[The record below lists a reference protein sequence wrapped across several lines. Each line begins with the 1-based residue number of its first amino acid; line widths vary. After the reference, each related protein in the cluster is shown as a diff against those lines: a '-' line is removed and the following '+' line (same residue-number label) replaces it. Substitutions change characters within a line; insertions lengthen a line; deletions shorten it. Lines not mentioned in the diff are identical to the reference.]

1 MARAPSSNP
10 QWRPPARG
18 LRSPDPGARQQDSG
32 EEPGCGRFNVL
43 QPSGGGSAP
52 GEARGM
58 LCGVYRGRAAVDEH
72 GKNPRLAAVR
82 GVCAPLTGSGRPPL
96 ARCGPAGGCR
106 ADRNRHWRLMVENL
120 TTFFHRL
127 VRRAKFPPDDRPPPP
142 PVRCRRGRRGVAGR
156 GGVAGRRGQ
165 RLSRALDLGAE
176 PRRGGGRGRLP
187 AGRHPPP
194 RGPGAPAPPL
204 ARLRRLFRDLRAGA
218 EGPLPPLLVDVLSV
232 LQEGWGYAR
241 PLVVGSGYRTPLT
254 NASLEGAA
262 PASLHLRGLAADITI
277 RGVHP
282 EELGAAVWTLSQR
295 LGFMGVGLY
304 RGFVHVDV
312 GPRRAR
318 TRPGF

>member
-1 MARAPSSNP
+1 MIGR
-10 QWRPPARG
+10 RPLLFGAAAAGAAWLAAAAWPVAAASA
-18 LRSPDPGARQQDSG
+18 SPERWIWAQNHAG
-32 EEPGCGRFNVL
+32 EEV
-43 QPSGGGSAP
+43 AV
-52 GEARGM
+52 A
-58 LCGVYRGRAAVDEH
+58 YRQGDTHHPAA
-72 GKNPRLAAVR
+72 
-82 GVCAPLTGSGRPPL
+82 
-96 ARCGPAGGCR
+96 
-106 ADRNRHWRLMVENL
+106 
-120 TTFFHRL
+120 
-127 VRRAKFPPDDRPPPP
+127 
-142 PVRCRRGRRGVAGR
+142 
-156 GGVAGRRGQ
+156 
-165 RLSRALDLGAE
+165 
-176 PRRGGGRGRLP
+176 
-187 AGRHPPP
+187 
-194 RGPGAPAPPL
+194 L

-277 RGVHP
+277 RAVHP

-312 GPRRAR
+312 GPRRAW